1 MMKISKL
8 LSLLTLFVLVSCA
21 SVQVSSDY
29 DTEKDFNNYKTFA
42 FYKTGIDKVEIS
54 DLDKKRILRSI
65 DQVMQEKGFTKSST
79 PDVLVNIFTKTEK
92 QVNVNNNNWGWGY
105 GWGPWYGG
113 PTSVSTSTN
122 GVLYIDLINAADKQ
136 LIWQGR
142 GEGYLTHNLK
152 KKDERILEFV
162 SSILSQYPPGS
173 DK

>member
-1 MMKISKL
+1 MKINKL
-8 LSLLTLFVLVSCA
+8 LGLLTLFVLVSCA
-21 SVQVSSDY
+21 SVRVSSDY

-65 DQVMQEKGFTKSST
+65 DRVMQEKGFTKSET

-92 QVNVNNNNWGWGY
+92 QVNVHNNNWGY

-113 PTSVSTSTN
+113 PTNVSTSTN
-122 GVLYIDLINAADKQ
+122 GVLYIDLINAKDKQ

-142 GEGYLTHNLK
+142 GEGYLTHNID
-152 KKDERILEFV
+152 KKDERVHEFV
-162 SSILSQYPPGS
+162 SRILSQYPPGS
-173 DK
+173 NKK